1 MLDWFRRIRK
11 VSQKLTLPSR
21 DASMGRSQVQLNPQK
36 LTPSPEI
43 YLGQLS
49 YLTFRASQIL
59 SNDANF
65 APSAELGAQQI
76 ELAKLY
82 QQRHQMLSSLLSA
95 SGGAIDQEDRHSKR
109 IDDLIRFTQ
118 GVGWHES
125 TIRFYLLWGILEQS
139 AKAVSKGL
147 PTAIRSKVATAFGP
161 ELEDFCQDALIS
173 EIKRRAEL
181 APVLALYGRSVVA
194 DALLEVRNSVD
205 VSKLIDESATE
216 EFASASF
223 RAIEPFISELIAA
236 HTVRM
241 DRLGLTA

>member
-21 DASMGRSQVQLNPQK
+21 DASMGRSQVQLNPSK

-49 YLTFRASQIL
+49 YLTLRASQIL
-59 SNDANF
+59 ANDANF
-65 APSAELGAQQI
+65 APSKELGAKQSK
-76 ELAKLY
+76 LSKLY
-82 QQRHQMLSSLLSA
+82 KERHQSLAQLLST
-95 SGGAIDQEDRHSKR
+95 SGGAVDQEDLHSAR
-109 IDDLIRFTQ
+109 IDDMIRFTQ

-139 AKAVSKGL
+139 AKAVAKGL
-147 PTAIRSKVATAFGP
+147 PTSIRSKVTANFGP
-161 ELEDFCQDALIS
+161 ELEEFCQGALL
-173 EIKRRAEL
+173 EEMKRRPDL
-181 APVLALYGRSVVA
+181 APVLAMYGRSVVA

-205 VSKLIDESATE
+205 VSKLIETRSDEDQQV
-216 EFASASF
+216 ASF
-223 RAIEPFISELIAA
+223 RAIEPFASELIAA
-236 HTVRM
+236 HTARM